1 MMKRV
6 HFAIHLRWLVGVL
19 FLTLNVVVFAQQQT
33 SQPPQT
39 KPSPM
44 VRTAETAQPP
54 GKPIQTSPPVSP
66 GQALYL
72 VRSTLMMLDDANRS
86 GNYTV
91 LRDLAAPDFQ
101 ARNSSADLAQSFFDL
116 RRRKFEL
123 FAVALLTPQFSTDP
137 SLDSNGRVRLMGY
150 FPTRPQQI
158 KFDLTFQSVGGQWKL
173 FAISVATPEAP
184 KDQSLRSHPPS
195 PSKEESQLS
204 DSPSRPKA
212 KPFYGFQLFRGTAGW
227 RW

>member
-1 MMKRV
+1 MRRN
-6 HFAIHLRWLVGVL
+6 HFDIHARRLVGLL
-19 FLTLNVVVFAQQQT
+19 FLTLHQVVFAQQQT
-33 SQPPQT
+33 SPPHQS

-44 VRTAETAQPP
+44 VRTAETAQAP
-54 GKPIQTSPPVSP
+54 GKPIQTPQPVSQ

-116 RRRKFEL
+116 RRRKVEL
-123 FAVALLTPQFSTDP
+123 FAVALLAPQFSSDP
-137 SLDSNGRVRLMGY
+137 SLDANGRVRLIGY
-150 FPTRPQQI
+150 FPTRPLQI
-158 KFDLTFQSVGGQWKL
+158 KFDLTFQSVDGQWKL
-173 FAISVATPEAP
+173 LAISVATPEAP
-184 KDQSLRSHPPS
+184 RDQSLLSHPPS
-195 PSKEESQLS
+195 PPREQSELS
-204 DSPSRPKA
+204 DSPTRPKP
-212 KPFYGFQLFRGTAGW
+212 KPFYGFQLFQGTGGW

>member
-6 HFAIHLRWLVGVL
+6 HFAIQVRWLAGVL
-19 FLTLNVVVFAQQQT
+19 LVTLNVVVFAQQQT
-33 SQPPQT
+33 SQPPQS

-44 VRTAETAQPP
+44 VRTTETTQAP
-54 GKPIQTSPPVSP
+54 GKPVQTPQPVSP

-123 FAVALLTPQFSTDP
+123 FAVALLTPQFITDP
-137 SLDSNGRVRLMGY
+137 SLDANGRVRLLGY
-150 FPTRPQQI
+150 FPTRPLQI

-184 KDQSLRSHPPS
+184 KDQSLLSHPPL
-195 PSKEESQLS
+195 PSKEQSQLS
-204 DSPSRPKA
+204 GSPSRPKA
-212 KPFYGFQLFRGTAGW
+212 KPYYGFQLFRGTTGW